1 MSAEADILLNQLVDN
16 AVLANTPFPTPI
28 KKPGIEKV
36 RYTHDGMINLI
47 IANPAVSQNELAKH
61 FGYTASW
68 ISQIIASDA
77 FQSRLAERTTEL
89 VDPMIRT
96 SVEEKFKGLVL
107 RSLEILAEK
116 LNKPSDQIPDQLALR
131 ALEVSSKAA
140 GYGAREA
147 PLVQVNNIT
156 THLDELG
163 DNLVR
168 LLRKKKQECDI
179 IDVDPE

>member
-1 MSAEADILLNQLVDN
+1 MSAEAENLLNELTT
-16 AVLANTPFPTPI
+16 APFPEPV

-47 IANPAVSQNELAKH
+47 IANPAVSQNELARH

-131 ALEVSSKAA
+131 ALEVASKAA

-163 DNLVR
+163 NNLVN
-168 LLRKKKQECDI
+168 LLRKKKQECGI
-179 IDVDPE
+179 IDVQPE